1 MNTLGDRMKGY
12 EKASRVYLP
21 ARMPMIIRCDGK
33 AFHTFTKG
41 LEKPWDQKMR
51 NAMTAAAK
59 ALIETIQGAKLAYI
73 QSDEISVLVT
83 DYDSL
88 EFDPWFNKA
97 VQKIVSVSSAIA
109 TEAFNKSMLNQHAK
123 QGALFDARTFVIPQQ
138 DVCNYFVW
146 RQQDA
151 VRNSIQG
158 LGQSKFSHKELHK
171 KNTSD
176 IQEMLHNSH
185 GINWNNCEVWKR
197 RGWSVIRKS
206 YEVVEGDNT
215 SVRSTVESDWNIP
228 TFSQDRDYIES
239 RVYINGNGDNND

>member
-21 ARMPMIIRCDGK
+21 GRMPMIIRCDGK
-33 AFHTFTKG
+33 AFHTFTRG
-41 LEKPWDQKMR
+41 MEKPWDLKMR
-51 NAMTAAAK
+51 NAMTAAGK
-59 ALIETIQGAKLAYI
+59 ALVEAIQGAKLAYI

-88 EFDPWFNKA
+88 EFDPWYNKA
-97 VQKIVSVSSAIA
+97 VQKIVSVSAAIA
-109 TEAFNKSMLNQHAK
+109 TQAFNGSMQESDGK
-123 QGALFDARTFVIPQQ
+123 QGALFDARSFVLPKE

-171 KNTSD
+171 KNIHD
-176 IQEMLHNSH
+176 IQEMLHSAH
-185 GINWNNCEVWKR
+185 GINWNNCEVWEK
-197 RGWSVIRKS
+197 RGWTVIRKF
-206 YEVVEGDNT
+206 YEVSTGDDLSIRSNVEA
-215 SVRSTVESDWNIP
+215 DWNIP
-228 TFSQDRDYIES
+228 TFSQDRKYVES
-239 RVYINGNGDNND
+239 RVFINDGG